1 MNSAAEILVIIVSIV
16 LAIFLILAIILVV
29 LLIRVT
35 KQIKSVTQSAH
46 TTVETIGSTV
56 SNFNK
61 MTSSVYLTKLATK
74 YVKKII
80 NQKKGEK

>member
-1 MNSAAEILVIIVSIV
+1 MNSAAEILVIIVSVV

-29 LLIRVT
+29 LLIRVA
-35 KQIKSVTQSAH
+35 KQVKSVTQSAH
-46 TTVETIGSTV
+46 HTVETIGTSV

-61 MTSSVYLTKLATK
+61 MTSSVYLTKMATK
-74 YVKKII
+74 YVQKII